1 MKKAQ
6 SGKRNPRTKHS
17 PAANSRTPLKTA
29 ATKSPAKKSAPKATG
44 PRLPAAK
51 TVDEYFDRLQ
61 EPALSALYKMR
72 QAIQSSVPPEAVE
85 FISYGVPA
93 FKLKRVLVWYAAF
106 ASHCSLFPTSAVIEA
121 FKEELKSYTTSKG
134 TIQVLLSK
142 PMPVALIKKLVKT
155 RVKQD
160 ASGVRRR
167 KK

>member
-1 MKKAQ
+1 MKKTK
-6 SGKRNPRTKHS
+6 STKRS
-17 PAANSRTPLKTA
+17 PAAKSNA
-29 ATKSPAKKSAPKATG
+29 APKKRPAKNATPKPAT
-44 PRLPAAK
+44 PKLPAAK

-72 QAIQSSVPPEAVE
+72 EAIQSTVPPEAVE

-106 ASHCSLFPTSAVIEA
+106 ANHCSLFPTNAVIVA
-121 FKEELKSYTTSKG
+121 FKDELQGFSTSKG
-134 TIQVLLSK
+134 TIHFPLSK
-142 PMPVALIKKLVKT
+142 PMPVALIKKMVKT
-155 RVKQD
+155 RVVQD

>member
-1 MKKAQ
+1 MD
-6 SGKRNPRTKHS
+6 SKHPS
-17 PAANSRTPLKTA
+17 LLPSAHEKGQIPQAA
-29 ATKSPAKKSAPKATG
+29 G
-44 PRLPAAK
+44 PK

-72 QAIQSSVPPEAVE
+72 EAIQSVTPPEAVE

-106 ASHCSLFPTSAVIEA
+106 ADHCSLFPTNAVIVA
-121 FKEELKSYTTSKG
+121 FKDELKGFTTSKG
-134 TIQVLLSK
+134 TIHFPLTK

-155 RVKQD
+155 RIVQD
-160 ASGVRRR
+160 ASGIRRR

>member
-1 MKKAQ
+1 MKK
-6 SGKRNPRTKHS
+6 SKPSSKSNPAPKK
-17 PAANSRTPLKTA
+17 RTPK
-29 ATKSPAKKSAPKATG
+29 
-44 PRLPAAK
+44 LPAAK

-72 QAIQSSVPPEAVE
+72 QAIQSSVPPESVE

-106 ASHCSLFPTSAVIEA
+106 ANHCSLFPTNAVIEG
-121 FKEELKSYTTSKG
+121 FKDELKDFSTSKG
-134 TIQVLLSK
+134 TIHFPLSK
-142 PMPVALIKKLVKT
+142 PMPVALIKKLMKT
-155 RVKQD
+155 RVAQD